1 MSNWS
6 SKYIQT
12 NGIQLHYYQTGGD
25 LPPLILAHGIT
36 DNSLCWTRLAN
47 YLLEDFNVIMIDARG
62 HGHSEAPRSGYSK
75 VDHARDLAGL
85 IEGLELDHPHL
96 IGHSMGAANVASLA
110 SNFPHLVGKI
120 VLEDPPWFKETKVTD
135 QQRKERRDNWY
146 QGMVETKT
154 KSIQE
159 IMAFGRQQ
167 NPNWAEIEI
176 EPWANSKKQFHL
188 EAFDFIDHPFDWQT
202 DVERIT
208 NSSLL
213 MYSDTELGGIVSSE
227 IAELV
232 KATNG
237 NFRVNHISSAGHNIR
252 REQFDKYTSSI
263 KDFFRS
269 QFK

>member
-110 SNFPHLVGKI
+110 SNFPHLVGK
-120 VLEDPPWFKETKVTD
+120 LF
-135 QQRKERRDNWY
+135 
-146 QGMVETKT
+146 
-154 KSIQE
+154 
-159 IMAFGRQQ
+159 
-167 NPNWAEIEI
+167 
-176 EPWANSKKQFHL
+176 
-188 EAFDFIDHPFDWQT
+188 
-202 DVERIT
+202 
-208 NSSLL
+208 
-213 MYSDTELGGIVSSE
+213 
-227 IAELV
+227 
-232 KATNG
+232 
-237 NFRVNHISSAGHNIR
+237 
-252 REQFDKYTSSI
+252 
-263 KDFFRS
+263 
-269 QFK
+269 